1 MKTIIKTSLL
11 IIIAMLFISA
21 NAFATNGMRMIG
33 FGPVQNSMGGV
44 SVGLPLDSATLL
56 TNPAGMS
63 ILPGRIDF
71 GASYFKPSVEYKA
84 TESAGMGGAV
94 INNDGATINSDRA
107 GSPVPAF
114 GLIIPLNE
122 KIKFGLGAYGT
133 CGMGVDYA
141 RNLYSGVTY
150 TSYSQMRFTPGLSYK
165 INDMVSI
172 GAAVNIMYAT
182 MEFNAASGFGQQPHM
197 GAQSLGYGAT
207 IGVLVKPIDFLQIGL
222 AYETKSYF
230 QDFEFNTTAGKDK
243 LEFNQ
248 PQTATIGLGIK
259 PIKDLLFGFDV
270 QWIRWSET
278 NGLNLPKY
286 TANASSAMAW
296 NLDWSDQFVYK
307 VGVQYTVIPMIVL
320 RAGYNYGKMPLN
332 SDRAFE
338 NIAFPAVSEHHITA
352 GIGINLTKQL
362 TLNIGGM
369 YSPQAKLSGSNPGS
383 PMPPTPTGQGI
394 SAYETSMSQYSI
406 DMGIAYIF

>member
-1 MKTIIKTSLL
+1 MKKNIVFSFLVIVVATF
-11 IIIAMLFISA
+11 IAA
-21 NAFATNGMRMIG
+21 NAHATNGMRMIG

-44 SVGLPLDSATLL
+44 SVGVPLDAASIL

-63 ILPGRIDF
+63 FLSGRIDF

-84 TESAGMGGAV
+84 TGGA
-94 INNDGATINSDRA
+94 DGTTIDSDRG

-114 GLIIPLNE
+114 GLIIPLGE
-122 KIKFGLGAYGT
+122 KFRFGIGAYGVA
-133 CGMGVDYA
+133 GMGVDYPA
-141 RNLYSGVTY
+141 NLYGSVTY
-150 TSYSQMRFTPGLSYK
+150 TSYSQMRFAPGLSYK
-165 INDMVSI
+165 INDMISV
-172 GAAVNIMYAT
+172 GAVVNIMYAT
-182 MEFNAASGFGQQPHM
+182 MEFNTASGFGQQPHM
-197 GAQSLGYGAT
+197 GASSFGYGAT
-207 IGVLVKPIDFLQIGL
+207 IGVLVKPVDFLQIGL

-230 QDFEFNTTAGKDK
+230 QDFTFNTANGVEK

-259 PIKDLLFGFDV
+259 PIKDLVIGFDV

-278 NGLNLPKY
+278 NGQNLPEYK
-286 TANASSAMAW
+286 TKAGTTMSWDM
-296 NLDWSDQFVYK
+296 DWSNQFVYK

-352 GIGINLTKQL
+352 GIGINLTKQFAI
-362 TLNIGGM
+362 NIGGM
-369 YSPQAKLSGSNPGS
+369 YSPPAKLTGSNPA
-383 PMPPTPTGQGI
+383 QGI
-394 SAYETSMSQYSI
+394 SSYETQMSQYSI
-406 DMGIAYIF
+406 DMGLTYTF